1 MRNKAQTIT
10 ARQGN
15 RIMILEIF
23 SAAAMFL
30 PQIALKKSYHL
41 GIIVVIIASVMTGI
55 YLCITDCVAQGIS
68 IENILKKYRL
78 AAIIYYVRFL
88 LNGAFFY
95 LCILYLTKKYLLP
108 DKSSFLIGAPLI
120 LLAYL
125 MNQGGLTKRGRV
137 MEGIFW
143 FVLLP
148 MIFVLILSVTN
159 LSWNELM
166 VNGWKGREM
175 FNGSILTFALMH
187 PIELVWFYR
196 GDMKDGAIHFRSFA
210 GLTLLFLGVFVST
223 VGSLGKKLTMI
234 DLEPVM
240 SMAQGVAMPGGIMAR
255 LDLFL
260 IAFWI
265 VGVFC
270 VFSGY
275 LFYGNESIKHA
286 FSKGRTAG
294 LILSYGGIYA
304 ISPWIMTIFATWIR
318 RYFSI
323 FIYGNLIVGLVLP
336 LILFMLWRKE
346 KKDEKI

>member
-1 MRNKAQTIT
+1 M
-10 ARQGN
+10 
-15 RIMILEIF
+15 
-23 SAAAMFL
+23 
-30 PQIALKKSYHL
+30 
-41 GIIVVIIASVMTGI
+41 
-55 YLCITDCVAQGIS
+55 
-68 IENILKKYRL
+68 ENILKRYRL
-78 AAIIYYVRFL
+78 AAISYYVRFL

-148 MIFVLILSVTN
+148 MLFVLILSVTN

>member
-1 MRNKAQTIT
+1 MKNNAQQIT
-10 ARQGN
+10 SRQGN

-30 PQIALKKSYHL
+30 PQIALMKSYHT
-41 GIIVVIIASVMTGI
+41 GMIVVVAASVLTGI
-55 YLCITDCVAQGIS
+55 YLWIVDRTAQGIS
-68 IENILKKYRL
+68 IENVLKRYRFVAL
-78 AAIIYYVRFL
+78 IYYVRFL
-88 LNGAFFY
+88 SSGAFFY

-108 DKSSFLIGAPLI
+108 DQSAFWIGLPL
-120 LLAYL
+120 LVLAYL

-159 LSWNELM
+159 LSWNELA
-166 VNGWKGREM
+166 VKDFHSRELLH
-175 FNGSILTFALMH
+175 GSMLVFALLH
-187 PIELVWFYR
+187 PIEFVWFYR
-196 GDMKDGAIHFRSFA
+196 GDMKDGPIRFRSFA
-210 GLTLLFLGVFVST
+210 GLAVLLLGVFVST
-223 VGSLGKKLTMI
+223 VGSLGKKLTLI
-234 DLEPVM
+234 DPEPVM
-240 SMAQGVAMPGGIMAR
+240 SMAQGVAMPGGLMAR

-286 FSKGRTAG
+286 FSKGRGIG
-294 LILSYGGIYA
+294 LALSYGGLFLC
-304 ISPWIMTIFATWIR
+304 SGWIMTDYAAWIR
-318 RYFSI
+318 QYFYL
-323 FIYGNLIVGLVLP
+323 FLYGNLSVGLILP
-336 LILFMLWRKE
+336 LLLFLTWRRE
-346 KKDEKI
+346 HRDEKI

>member
-1 MRNKAQTIT
+1 MKNSSQMIT

-30 PQIALKKSYHL
+30 PQIALQKSYHS
-41 GIIVVIIASVMTGI
+41 GIVVVVMASVMAGI
-55 YLCITDCVAQGIS
+55 YLWIVDHAARGVS
-68 IENILKKYRL
+68 IENVLKRYRF

-108 DKSSFLIGAPLI
+108 DKSTFFIGFPLL

-148 MIFVLILSVTN
+148 LIFVLILSIAN
-159 LSWNELM
+159 LSWDELA
-166 VNGWKGREM
+166 VRNWRGREM
-175 FNGSILTFALMH
+175 LNGSILVFALMH
-187 PIELVWFYR
+187 PIEFVWFYR
-196 GDMKDGAIHFRSFA
+196 GDMKDGPIRMRSFA
-210 GLTLLFLGVFVST
+210 GLMILFLGVFAST
-223 VGSLGKKLTMI
+223 VGSLGKKLTMV

-286 FSKGRTAG
+286 FSKDR
-294 LILSYGGIYA
+294 GIEFVIWWNLRHKSMDHDNICNMDQTVFFCFYLWKSGDRIVFSTYF
-304 ISPWIMTIFATWIR
+304 ISD
-318 RYFSI
+318 
-323 FIYGNLIVGLVLP
+323 V
-336 LILFMLWRKE
+336 E
-346 KKDEKI
+346 KGTER

>member
-1 MRNKAQTIT
+1 MENKMQMIT
-10 ARQGN
+10 ERQGN
-15 RIMILEIF
+15 RIMVLEIF

-30 PQIALKKSYHL
+30 PQIALQRSYHS
-41 GIIVVIIASVMTGI
+41 GIVSVIVASVMTGI
-55 YLCITDCVAQGIS
+55 YLWITDRVAQGIS
-68 IENILKKYRL
+68 IENVLKKYRF
-78 AAIIYYVRFL
+78 ASIIYYVRFL
-88 LNGAFFY
+88 LNGVFFY

-108 DKSSFLIGAPLI
+108 DQSTFFIGFPLI

-159 LSWNELM
+159 LSWNELA
-166 VNGWKGREM
+166 VGRWKGKEM
-175 FNGSILTFALMH
+175 INGSIRVFALMH
-187 PIELVWFYR
+187 PIEFVWFYR
-196 GDMKDGAIHFRSFA
+196 GDIKDGSIRLRSFA
-210 GLTLLFLGVFVST
+210 GLTILFLGVFVST
-223 VGSLGKKLTMI
+223 IGSLGKKLTMT
-234 DLEPVM
+234 DPEPVM

-286 FSKGRTAG
+286 FSKGRILG
-294 LILSYGGIYA
+294 LILSYGGLYA
-304 ISPWIMTIFATWIR
+304 VSPWIMTTFAVWIKQ
-318 RYFSI
+318 YFSV
-323 FIYGNLIVGLVLP
+323 FIYGNLVIGLAFP
-336 LILFMLWRKE
+336 LILFLIWRKE
-346 KKDEKI
+346 MKDEKI

>member
-1 MRNKAQTIT
+1 MIT

-30 PQIALKKSYHL
+30 PQIALQKSYHS
-41 GIIVVIIASVMTGI
+41 GIVVVVMASVMAGI
-55 YLCITDCVAQGIS
+55 YLWIVDHAARGVS
-68 IENILKKYRL
+68 IENVLKRYRF

-95 LCILYLTKKYLLP
+95 LCILYLTKI
-108 DKSSFLIGAPLI
+108 SSPRQINIFYWITIASSGLSDES
-120 LLAYL
+120 
-125 MNQGGLTKRGRV
+125 GGLTKRGRV

-148 MIFVLILSVTN
+148 LIFVLILSMAN
-159 LSWNELM
+159 LSWDELA
-166 VNGWKGREM
+166 VRSWCGREM
-175 FNGSILTFALMH
+175 LNGSILVFALMH
-187 PIELVWFYR
+187 PIEFVWFYR
-196 GDMKDGAIHFRSFA
+196 GDMRDGPIRMRSFA
-210 GLTLLFLGVFVST
+210 GLMILFLGVFAST
-223 VGSLGKKLTMI
+223 VGSLGKKLTMV
-234 DLEPVM
+234 DPEPVM

-286 FSKGRTAG
+286 FSKGRIVG
-294 LILSYGGIYA
+294 LSLSYGGIYV
-304 ISPWIMTIFATWIR
+304 ISPWIMTTFATWIR
-318 RYFSI
+318 RYFFV
-323 FIYGNLIVGLVLP
+323 FIYGNLVIGLFFP
-336 LILFMLWRKE
+336 LILFLMWRKE
-346 KKDEKI
+346 QKDEKI

>member
-1 MRNKAQTIT
+1 MKNNSQTIT

-23 SAAAMFL
+23 SAAAMLL
-30 PQIALKKSYHL
+30 PQIALTKSYHM
-41 GIIVVIIASVMTGI
+41 GMIVVIIASVFTGI
-55 YLCITDCVAQGIS
+55 YLCLVDRMAQGIS
-68 IENILKKYRL
+68 IENVLKRYRF
-78 AAIIYYVRFL
+78 AAMIYYVRFFI
-88 LNGAFFY
+88 NGIFFY

-108 DKSSFLIGAPLI
+108 DKSVYFIGFPLFI
-120 LLAYL
+120 LAYL

-143 FVLLP
+143 FVLFP
-148 MIFVLILSVTN
+148 MIFVLALSITN

-166 VNGWKGREM
+166 IRNFHGMELLR
-175 FNGSILTFALMH
+175 GSLLVFALLH
-187 PIELVWFYR
+187 PIEFVWFYR
-196 GDMKDGAIHFRSFA
+196 EDMKDGSIRFRSFA
-210 GLTLLFLGVFVST
+210 GLAILLLGVFIST

-234 DLEPVM
+234 DPEPVM
-240 SMAQGVAMPGGIMAR
+240 SMAQGVVMPGGIMAR

-286 FSKGRTAG
+286 FSKGRMLG
-294 LILSYGGIYA
+294 LILSYGGLFLC
-304 ISPWIMTIFATWIR
+304 SKWIMDIFSKWIKSNF
-318 RYFSI
+318 YF
-323 FIYGNLIVGLVLP
+323 FIYGNLIFGLIFP
-336 LILFMLWRKE
+336 LILFWVWRRE
-346 KKDEKI
+346 YKDEKI

>member
-1 MRNKAQTIT
+1 MKNNSQTIT

-23 SAAAMFL
+23 SAAAMIL
-30 PQIALKKSYHL
+30 PQIALQKSYDE
-41 GIIVVIIASVMTGI
+41 GILVVIMASIMTGI
-55 YLCITDCVAQGIS
+55 YLWSTDRTAKGVS
-68 IENILKKYRL
+68 IENVLKTYRFASL
-78 AAIIYYVRFL
+78 IYYVRFFI
-88 LNGAFFY
+88 NGAFFY

-108 DKSSFLIGAPLI
+108 DKSVYFIGFPLFI
-120 LLAYL
+120 LAYL

-159 LSWNELM
+159 LSWSELWITRLKSKEI
-166 VNGWKGREM
+166 VNG
-175 FNGSILTFALMH
+175 SLLVFALLH
-187 PIELVWFYR
+187 PIEFVWFYR
-196 GDMKDGAIHFRSFA
+196 GNMKDGPIRFQSFVGLAI
-210 GLTLLFLGVFVST
+210 LLLGVFIST
-223 VGSLGKKLTMI
+223 VGSLGRSLTMI
-234 DLEPVM
+234 DPEPVM

-286 FSKGRTAG
+286 FSKGRTIG
-294 LILSYGGIYA
+294 IILSYGGMYA
-304 ISPWIMTIFATWIR
+304 ISPWIMETFSTGIR
-318 RYFSI
+318 KYFDL
-323 FIYGNLIVGLVLP
+323 FLYGNLMVGLIFP
-336 LILFMLWRKE
+336 LILFLMWRKG

>member
-1 MRNKAQTIT
+1 MKNSSQSIT

-30 PQIALKKSYHL
+30 PQVALTKSYHT
-41 GIIVVIIASVMTGI
+41 GMIVVLIASVFTGI
-55 YLCITDCVAQGIS
+55 YLYIVDHMAQGIS
-68 IENILKKYRL
+68 IENVLKRYRF
-78 AAIIYYVRFL
+78 AAIIYYVRFVI
-88 LNGAFFY
+88 NGIFFY

-108 DKSSFLIGAPLI
+108 DKSVYFIGFPLFI
-120 LLAYL
+120 LAYL

-148 MIFVLILSVTN
+148 MIFVLVLSITN
-159 LSWNELM
+159 LSWNELAIRNFYGM
-166 VNGWKGREM
+166 ELLR
-175 FNGSILTFALMH
+175 GSLLVFALLH
-187 PIELVWFYR
+187 PIEFVWFYR
-196 GDMKDGAIHFRSFA
+196 GDMKDGPIRFRSFA
-210 GLTLLFLGVFVST
+210 GLAVLLLGVFIST

-234 DLEPVM
+234 DPEPVM

-286 FSKGRTAG
+286 FSKGRIVG
-294 LILSYGGIYA
+294 LSLSYGGIYV
-304 ISPWIMTIFATWIR
+304 ISPWIMTTFATWIR
-318 RYFSI
+318 RYFFV
-323 FIYGNLIVGLVLP
+323 FIYGNLVIGLFFP
-336 LILFMLWRKE
+336 LILFLMWRKE
-346 KKDEKI
+346 QKDEKI